1 MPRLLS
7 LALLGAVACATTP
20 RNASNPSAVQA
31 PIDSVGAMEFGDD
44 DVLFVAD
51 NAAGRVHAFDFPR
64 AAFDDQ
70 RGYVLGRAETF
81 EGRVLVADI
90 DRLLGQRL
98 GTDPNTVVVR
108 DIVVHAATGQLV
120 LSVQRGL
127 GPDARFSCAPWP
139 SLFSSTAPTTWWR

>member
-51 NAAGRVHAFDFPR
+51 NAAGRAHAFDF
-64 AAFDDQ
+64 
-70 RGYVLGRAETF
+70 
-81 EGRVLVADI
+81 RVPPS
-90 DRLLGQRL
+90 
-98 GTDPNTVVVR
+98 TTS
-108 DIVVHAATGQLV
+108 AATSSAEPKRLKAGFWLPT
-120 LSVQRGL
+120 STG
-127 GPDARFSCAPWP
+127 FSGNA
-139 SLFSSTAPTTWWR
+139 